1 MQDNEEETSQ
11 ETRPRKKGT
20 GSRNKKTE

>member
-11 ETRPRKKGT
+11 ETRPRKKGA